1 MPRTLFMQPW
11 GRGSRVHT
19 LCRPDGAGGSSGWL
33 IFLASLLLA
42 GCATSRPSAAGSRH
56 FIFGRDTFAYAN
68 ELVWEYHFDE
78 HGKGTHRSRE
88 RKSDYT
94 HHCFVVARAA
104 KQFFQNARFD
114 PAQPIADSAT
124 YRRRIREVVTTSP
137 RKRVSEEK
145 KIVIPGYA
153 NLRAFSQGQE
163 GLLKAHCGGAW
174 QSYFQRGHWRMIW
187 PFSRHQQRQTAEHLM
202 REIKNNTPPVV
213 HLARFPSLTINHA
226 VVLFDVQETAD
237 RIEFAA
243 YDPNSPEQPA
253 TLTYDRAGRSFSFP
267 ANSYFPG
274 GRVDVYEIYRNWC
287 Y

>member
-1 MPRTLFMQPW
+1 
-11 GRGSRVHT
+11 
-19 LCRPDGAGGSSGWL
+19 
-33 IFLASLLLA
+33 LLA

-56 FIFGRDTFAYAN
+56 FIFGQDTFAYAN

-202 REIKNNTPPVV
+202 REIKHNTPPVV

-237 RIEFAA
+237 RVEFAA

>member
-1 MPRTLFMQPW
+1 MANMRS
-11 GRGSRVHT
+11 RVESRRSRVHT
-19 LCRPDGAGGSSGWL
+19 LCQSERTGGSYGWL

-42 GCATSRPSAAGSRH
+42 GCATSPPSAAGPRH
-56 FIFGRDTFAYAN
+56 FIFEQDTFAYAN

-78 HGKGTHRSRE
+78 HGKWTHRSRE
-88 RKSDYT
+88 PKSDYT
-94 HHCFVVARAA
+94 HHCFVVARSA

-114 PAQPIADSAT
+114 PAQPKADCAT
-124 YRRRIREVVTTSP
+124 YQRRIREVVSASP
-137 RKRVSEEK
+137 RKRLSEEK
-145 KIVIPGYA
+145 RIVIPGYA
-153 NLRAFSQGQE
+153 NLRLFSQGQE
-163 GLLKAHCGGAW
+163 ELLKAQCGGAW

-187 PFSRHQQRQTAEHLM
+187 PFSRYQQHQVAERLM
-202 REIKNNTPPVV
+202 REINNNALPVV
-213 HLARFPSLTINHA
+213 HLVRFPSLAINHA

-253 TLTYDRAGRSFSFP
+253 RLTYDRARRSFSLPTNF
-267 ANSYFPG
+267 YFPG